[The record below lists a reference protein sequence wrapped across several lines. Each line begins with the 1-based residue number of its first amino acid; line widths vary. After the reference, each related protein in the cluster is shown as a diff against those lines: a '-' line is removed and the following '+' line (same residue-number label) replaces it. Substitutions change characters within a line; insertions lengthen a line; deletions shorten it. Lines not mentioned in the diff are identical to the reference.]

1 MDASDTMQS
10 VSRHARIA
18 FGLQLVVLALT
29 MAAARVASGHAGV
42 ALVMALAG
50 VNGLAVVFGMMGL
63 RRDGWGPWA
72 LAILTIVITVG
83 LLFWPAWDIAFRA
96 PRWF

>member
-1 MDASDTMQS
+1 MQS
-10 VSRHARIA
+10 VSRGAVMA
-18 FGLQLVVLALT
+18 FGFQVVVLALT
-29 MAAARVASGHAGV
+29 LAAARVASGHTGV

-50 VNGLAVVFGMMGL
+50 VNGLVVAFGLMGI

-72 LAILTIVITVG
+72 LALLTLTITVG
-83 LLFWPAWDIAFRA
+83 LLFWPAWDIASRA

>member
-1 MDASDTMQS
+1 MPSL
-10 VSRHARIA
+10 SRTALLMA
-18 FGLQLVVLALT
+18 GAQLVVLALT
-29 MAAARVASGHAGV
+29 LAASRVASGHTGV

-50 VNGLAVVFGMMGL
+50 VNGVIVAVGLMGV
-63 RRDGWGPWA
+63 RRDGGGPWA
-72 LAILTIVITVG
+72 LALLTLTITVG